1 MKNATMGA
9 MVRAITGIY
18 TENAI
23 HFSLIFGSNR
33 IVKYVKNREQRQH
46 IDVQFSAE
54 YGKNDESRDY
64 CREEKFFFIC
74 RE

>member
-9 MVRAITGIY
+9 IVRAITGIY

-33 IVKYVKNREQRQH
+33 IVKYVKNGNR
-46 IDVQFSAE
+46 
-54 YGKNDESRDY
+54 GNM
-64 CREEKFFFIC
+64 
-74 RE
+74 